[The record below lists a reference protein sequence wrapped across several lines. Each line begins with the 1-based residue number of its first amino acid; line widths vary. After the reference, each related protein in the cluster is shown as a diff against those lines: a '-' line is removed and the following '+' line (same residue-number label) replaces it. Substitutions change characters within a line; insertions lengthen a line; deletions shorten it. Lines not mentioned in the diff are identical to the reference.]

1 MNGLDKSC
9 VCVVGCGGLGGYVAE
24 YLIRLGVG
32 HIIAVDGD
40 KFSESNLNRQI
51 LCTLDTL
58 GEYKAEAVKQRA
70 ESINKAVSVTAV
82 NEFLTGENA
91 GEIIKNADVVIDA
104 LDSMDARKT
113 LFNACKMSG
122 KTMIHGAIGTSGMQ
136 IAVIPPDRDFP
147 KMQAETVHGDEVL
160 AHVPA
165 ICAGYEVSECV
176 KLLRGENS
184 SLSGKMLCIDLSDNE
199 QIEIVI

>member
-1 MNGLDKSC
+1 M
-9 VCVVGCGGLGGYVAE
+9 E

-51 LCTLDTL
+51 LCTLNTL
-58 GEYKAEAVKQRA
+58 GEYKAEIARQRA
-70 ESINKAVSVTAV
+70 ESINKTVSVTAV
-82 NEFLTGENA
+82 NEFLTEENA
-91 GEIIKNADVVIDA
+91 ERIIGEADIVIDA
-104 LDSMDARKT
+104 LDSIEARKT
-113 LFNACKMSG
+113 LFNACKKAG

-136 IAVIPPDRDFP
+136 IAVIPPDMDFP

-176 KLLRGENS
+176 KVLRGEES
-184 SLSGKMLCIDLSDNE
+184 SLSGKMLCIDLNDNE
-199 QIEIVI
+199 QIVIGI